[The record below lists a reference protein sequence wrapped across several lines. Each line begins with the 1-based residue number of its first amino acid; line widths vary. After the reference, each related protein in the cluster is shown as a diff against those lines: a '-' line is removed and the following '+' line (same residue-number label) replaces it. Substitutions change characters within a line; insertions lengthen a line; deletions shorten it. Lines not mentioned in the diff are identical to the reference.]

1 MKSRLIF
8 EILGI
13 LAAALVCAAI
23 ANNLAARTR
32 KLAWAADY
40 PNAMTVTRRVEP
52 PPDSAP
58 IAPVP
63 VATAQVTPAPA
74 ATPDINAGSMPSPQP
89 GATAALTPAASP
101 TPTPTPK
108 PAKVFAPHP
117 DKPWV
122 EIGYADVRDL
132 YDRGALFIDA
142 RRTDVY
148 AAGHIRGARSMS
160 VWEADIDARV
170 NALYSEGRDQ
180 QQPIVIYCSGGN
192 CEDSHMLSQKL
203 WGLGFDNVWVYKD
216 GFPDWQKRGGAVA
229 TGNQP

>member
-1 MKSRLIF
+1 MKNRLIL
-8 EILGI
+8 EVLGL

-32 KLAWAADY
+32 KLAWSADY
-40 PNAMTVTRRVEP
+40 PNAMTVTRRAEP
-52 PPDSAP
+52 PAEP
-58 IAPVP
+58 APVP
-63 VATAQVTPAPA
+63 LATPIVAQPTPLPLASPVAPGIPLPTPTGQTPAPF
-74 ATPDINAGSMPSPQP
+74 T
-89 GATAALTPAASP
+89 AASP

-148 AAGHIRGARSMS
+148 AEGHIRGARSMS
-160 VWEADIDARV
+160 VWEADIDDRV